1 MANHRSAS
9 NSPAFDARLG
19 RPASLRPASLRRP
32 ARLHPQDAFM
42 LGLCSFGLAGGW
54 LFHGITSAN
63 GTLFEVTPLS
73 GAVQPAADGAG
84 ILADPLGG
92 SEFAEAIPIE
102 GLAAEPADLE
112 GISGTEAASGNTDTA
127 GTPEAADQGAAHTSG
142 DAAAGSP
149 APALPPASAPLRIT
163 YPAAGMD
170 VAVHPLQP
178 AAGTL
183 NIEPPATMDG
193 YWLTPFGQPGVGSAN
208 TTYVI
213 GHSWLDRDAPF
224 NHLSSAAAPG
234 GQFTVT
240 TAAGVMSYRVESVS
254 THSKPALK
262 DSAIWD
268 VVPNRLVLIS
278 CYSADPWGSN
288 VTVVASPIVAP

>member
-1 MANHRSAS
+1 
-9 NSPAFDARLG
+9 
-19 RPASLRPASLRRP
+19 
-32 ARLHPQDAFM
+32 
-42 LGLCSFGLAGGW
+42 
-54 LFHGITSAN
+54 
-63 GTLFEVTPLS
+63 
-73 GAVQPAADGAG
+73 
-84 ILADPLGG
+84 
-92 SEFAEAIPIE
+92 
-102 GLAAEPADLE
+102 
-112 GISGTEAASGNTDTA
+112 
-127 GTPEAADQGAAHTSG
+127 
-142 DAAAGSP
+142 
-149 APALPPASAPLRIT
+149 
-163 YPAAGMD
+163 MD

-193 YWLTPFGQPGVGSAN
+193 YWLTPFGQPGVGSDN

-224 NHLSSAAAPG
+224 NHLSSAAAVG

-240 TAAGVMSYRVESVS
+240 TATGVLSYRVESVS

-288 VTVVASPIVAP
+288 VTVVASPILAP

>member
-1 MANHRSAS
+1 MANHCSTS
-9 NSPAFDARLG
+9 NSPAFGVRL
-19 RPASLRPASLRRP
+19 RP
-32 ARLHPQDAFM
+32 ARLRPIDVLM
-42 LGLCSFGLAGGW
+42 LGLCSIGLSGAW
-54 LFHGITSAN
+54 LFHGMTAAN
-63 GTLFEVTPLS
+63 GTLF
-73 GAVQPAADGAG
+73 DGASVPG
-84 ILADPLGG
+84 AAESSVNGAWVLADPLDG
-92 SEFAEAIPIE
+92 SKSAEAIPIE
-102 GLAAEPADLE
+102 GLAAEPADIE
-112 GISGTEAASGNTDTA
+112 GISGTEAALGNTDTPGA
-127 GTPEAADQGAAHTSG
+127 PEAADEGQAHTSG
-142 DAAAGSP
+142 GAAAGSP

-193 YWLTPFGQPGVGSAN
+193 YWLTPFGQPGVGSDN

-240 TAAGVMSYRVESVS
+240 TASGAMTYRVDSVR
-254 THSKPALK
+254 TYSKPALK

-288 VTVVASPIVAP
+288 VTVVASPILAP